1 MKKLLLIDGNSMLF
15 RAYYATAYSGVKMT
29 TSSGLPTNA
38 IHGFTNMMQKALETV
53 NPNAVM
59 VAFDA
64 GKHTF
69 RHELYKDYKGGRQ
82 ETPEDL
88 IPQFKMVR
96 DMLDAFNVKWLERKD
111 IEADDLIGTTS
122 KLSDEYETYILTSD
136 KDMLQLIDSS
146 THVLLM
152 KKGITDMSDMDEKT
166 LKEEMS
172 ITPAQVI
179 DMKGLMGDKSDNIP
193 GIPGVGEKTA
203 LKLLEEYGNVENV
216 LEHVDELKGALQKK
230 VMEGKDS
237 ALLSKKLATIKRD
250 VEVDFTL
257 DDLAFKPDYANL
269 VKYLQSL
276 EMNQLSKRLSNF
288 INEES
293 NEEKPVKQD
302 IKYNY
307 SETVPVESLKGG
319 CAIFINDDRLQYL
332 DTKINGIALY
342 SDKEAYYI
350 QIDNLKEDKDL
361 LSFLKDE
368 SITKV
373 GYDIKRNY
381 HALENEG
388 IEIAFSDDAMILA
401 SLSDSSLTSLD
412 KIYNKY
418 SLSLNT
424 TYEDV
429 YGKANKP
436 VLLIEED
443 KECAYAIE
451 SAKNIFEIYKETK
464 DLIKEY
470 DMTSLYRDVE
480 LPLTK
485 ILFNMEKE
493 GINVDVKVLDAI
505 ASDTYTKM
513 EAEQKEIYK
522 LANKEFN
529 VNSPKQLGE
538 VLFDDLGLPSDKKR
552 STSADKLEKLEGV
565 HPIIE
570 HILTYRK
577 LTKLYS
583 TYAEGLKKY
592 ICKDNKIHTIYNQ
605 CATQTGRLSSS
616 EPNLQNISVRDEQ
629 GREIRK
635 AFLPEEGSFLIS
647 SDYHQVELRIL
658 AHMANEES
666 LIKAFKDGIDIHTKT
681 AMDVFGKSEEE
692 VTSMDRRR
700 AKAVNFGIVYGIS
713 DFGLAEQI
721 DSSRY
726 EAKEFIDKYYEAYPG
741 IKTYMD
747 SIVKFCEEKG
757 YVVTLLNRRR
767 EIPEIHDK
775 NYAVREFGKRAAM
788 NAPIQGS
795 AADLIKLAMID
806 IDKAMRGAKVKSK
819 MILQVHD
826 ELIFSVVEDEIEVMK
841 KIINEG
847 MENAMKLNVPLTSE
861 CAIGSSWY
869 EAK

>member
-1 MKKLLLIDGNSMLF
+1 MKRLLLVDGNSMLF
-15 RAYYATAYSGVKMT
+15 RAYYATAYSGNKMT

-38 IHGFTNMMQKALETV
+38 IFGFTNMMQKALETV
-53 NPNAVM
+53 EPEAVM

-96 DMLDAFNVKWLERKD
+96 DMLDSFNVKWLERKD

-136 KDMLQLIDSS
+136 KDMLQLIDDS

-152 KKGITDMSDMDEKT
+152 KKGISDMADMDEKK
-166 LKEEMS
+166 LKEEMFIS
-172 ITPAQVI
+172 PSQVI

-216 LEHVDELKGALQKK
+216 LDHVDELKGALQKK
-230 VMEGKDS
+230 VMEGRES

-250 VEVDFTL
+250 VDVDFSL

-276 EMNQLSKRLSNF
+276 EMNQLSKRLANY
-288 INEES
+288 IEEDKK
-293 NEEKPVKQD
+293 EVKE
-302 IKYNY
+302 IKYSY
-307 SETVPVESLKGG
+307 SKTVSVDKLKKG
-319 CAIFINDDRLQYL
+319 CAIFINDDKAQYL
-332 DTKINGIALY
+332 ETRINGIALY
-342 SDKEAYYI
+342 NDEEAYYI
-350 QIDNLKEDKDL
+350 QIDDVKKDKDL
-361 LSFLKDE
+361 LEFLKDAN
-368 SITKV
+368 SVKV
-373 GYDIKRNY
+373 GFDIKRNY
-381 HALENEG
+381 HALENEC
-388 IEIAFSDDAMILA
+388 IEGYFSDDAMILA
-401 SLSDSSLTSLD
+401 SLVDSSLTSID
-412 KIYNKY
+412 KIYNNY
-418 SLSLNT
+418 SLALNT
-424 TYEDV
+424 SFEDV

-436 VLLIEED
+436 LLLIEED

-464 DLIKEY
+464 DLIDEY
-470 DMTSLYRDVE
+470 EMTSLYRDVE
-480 LPLTK
+480 LPLTN
-485 ILFNMEKE
+485 ILFAMEKE
-493 GINVDVKVLDAI
+493 GINVDESVLDTI
-505 ASDTYTKM
+505 ANDTYAKM
-513 EAEQKEIYK
+513 EEEQKEIYK
-522 LANKEFN
+522 LADKEFN

-552 STSADKLEKLEGV
+552 STSADKLEKLADY

-570 HILTYRK
+570 HILSYRK

-635 AFLPEEGSFLIS
+635 AFLPEEGSVLIS

-681 AMDVFGKSEEE
+681 AMDVFGKNEDEI
-692 VTSMDRRR
+692 TSLDRRK

-721 DSSRY
+721 DSTRY
-726 EAKEFIDKYYEAYPG
+726 EAKEFIEAYYEAYPG

-747 SIVKFCEEKG
+747 KIIKFCEKNG
-757 YVVTLLNRRR
+757 YVLTLLNRRR

-775 NYAVREFGKRAAM
+775 NYAIREFGKRAAM

-806 IDKAMRGAKVKSK
+806 IDKAMRKAKVKSK

-841 KIINEG
+841 KLINEG
-847 MENAMKLNVPLTSE
+847 MENAMKLKVPLTSE